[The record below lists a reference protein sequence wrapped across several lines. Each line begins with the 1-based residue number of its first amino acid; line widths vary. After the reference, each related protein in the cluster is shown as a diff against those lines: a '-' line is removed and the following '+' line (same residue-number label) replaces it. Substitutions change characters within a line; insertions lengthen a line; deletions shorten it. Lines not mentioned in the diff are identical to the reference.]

1 MITVRR
7 AEEKDIPDIDRLL
20 NQVNLVH
27 HNIRPDLFNVGR
39 KYTDDELQKMVKDD
53 SRPIFVAVDDDDRLA
68 GYCMTWFEQII
79 GDTIRTEVKTL
90 YIDDLCVDEN
100 ARGQHVGATLYEH
113 VKKYAKENGFYNIT
127 LHVWEGND
135 NAAAFYEK
143 MELKPQFTCLEA
155 IL

>member
-1 MITVRR
+1 MIAVRR
-7 AEEKDIPDIDRLL
+7 AEEKDIPDIDMLL

-39 KYTDDELQKMVKDD
+39 KYTDDELQKIVKDD

-100 ARGQHVGATLYEH
+100 IRGQHVGATLYEH
-113 VKKYAKENGFYNIT
+113 VKRYAKENGFYNIT

-143 MELKPQFTCLEA
+143 MGLKPQFTCLEA

>member
-39 KYTDDELQKMVKDD
+39 KYTDDELQKIVKDD

-68 GYCMTWFEQII
+68 GYCMTWLEQII

-143 MELKPQFTCLEA
+143 MGLKPQFTCLEA

>member
-20 NQVNLVH
+20 NQVNMVH
-27 HNIRPDLFNVGR
+27 HVIRPDLFNVGR
-39 KYTDDELQKMVKDD
+39 KYTDDELQKIVKDD

-68 GYCMTWFEQII
+68 GYCMAWFEQII
-79 GDTIRTEVKTL
+79 GDTIRTGVKTL

-100 ARGQHVGATLYEH
+100 IRGQHVGATLYEH
-113 VKKYAKENGFYNIT
+113 VKRYAKENGFYNIT

-143 MELKPQFTCLEA
+143 MGLKPQFTCLEA

>member
-1 MITVRR
+1 MIAVRR
-7 AEEKDIPDIDRLL
+7 AEEKDIPDIDMLL
-20 NQVNLVH
+20 NQVNLLH

-39 KYTDDELQKMVKDD
+39 KYTDDELQKIVKDD

-100 ARGQHVGATLYEH
+100 IRGQHVGATLYEH
-113 VKKYAKENGFYNIT
+113 VKRYAKENGFYNIT

-143 MELKPQFTCLEA
+143 MGLKPQFTCLEA